1 VQRKNGA
8 SQLGARHE
16 NAAQTAFLR
25 GSFCCGV
32 SVGRDFC
39 EHHLYRFYHLFS
51 VTLRKMS
58 QIENTTFPP
67 FSPFFSHVSKNVSGL
82 GTPLLP
88 PFNGIFS

>member
-8 SQLGARHE
+8 SQLGARRE

-32 SVGRDFC
+32 CLWGAIFANTTFTAFTTFFQSRC
-39 EHHLYRFYHLFS
+39 EKC
-51 VTLRKMS
+51 RKT
-58 QIENTTFPP
+58 ENTTFPP

-88 PFNGIFS
+88 HIERGT